1 MAAAEENIFGTKL
14 VGGGE
19 ILLGYDDFVRL
30 FNITN
35 MDFAPGLE
43 LRTNGV
49 FVVPPP
55 EDLYLTPEERATL
68 TEHPTGNL
76 SEPALPLPCRLSAL
90 EAFADNFGLG
100 AAIEP
105 FTMMQVTNRLTWAYL
120 QTAART
126 EQGFHTGYFP
136 ISGLSSLRR
145 KLRQQHES
153 ETNSDKWKVQREVVD
168 ALDNLLVPI
177 DNAEGDWDSPGESTA
192 NTSGNGQ
199 LERQAIGTPPS
210 VPSGPDVYKPLFP
223 KREKTLLRIIRALD
237 ALAELPERGAAA
249 EVVAKLQG
257 LQFQSPGDDT
267 VREVIAQARSLEVD

>member
-30 FNITN
+30 FDITN

-43 LRTNGV
+43 LRTTGV

-76 SEPALPLPCRLSAL
+76 SEPALPLPCKLSTL
-90 EAFADNFGLG
+90 EAFADTFGLR

-120 QTAART
+120 QTEART
-126 EQGFHTGYFP
+126 EQGFHTEYFP
-136 ISGLSSLRR
+136 ISGLSGLRR

-153 ETNSDKWKVQREVVD
+153 EANSDKWKVQREVLD
-168 ALDNLLVPI
+168 ALDNLLMPI
-177 DNAEGDWDSPGESTA
+177 DNAEGDWDSP
-192 NTSGNGQ
+192 
-199 LERQAIGTPPS
+199 I
-210 VPSGPDVYKPLFP
+210 DP
-223 KREKTLLRIIRALD
+223 KSNPAGKWPWGSHETVLLMK
-237 ALAELPERGAAA
+237 LAAAA
-249 EVVAKLQG
+249 ERWWKHYDPADKTTAPTNDDVAAWLRNEPHKMSKNLSDAMATI
-257 LQFQSPGDDT
+257 LRADDVPAGPRT
-267 VREVIAQARSLEVD
+267 